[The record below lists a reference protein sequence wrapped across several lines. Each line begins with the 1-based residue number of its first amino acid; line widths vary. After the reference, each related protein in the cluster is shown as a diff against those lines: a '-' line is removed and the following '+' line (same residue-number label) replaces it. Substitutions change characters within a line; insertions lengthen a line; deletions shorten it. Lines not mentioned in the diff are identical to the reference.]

1 MLARKLDYDYY
12 KKTEYAAHEKIA
24 VKPAVS
30 EEPRCNLSLRKKTLV
45 ITLMFFSLI
54 FYKTMRNDVMIQN
67 GYTLGNLKKQ
77 EVEMMKNVEYIKV
90 NLAKAKSPERIT
102 VLAGQI
108 GMVTAE
114 QNIYVGGANSGI
126 KPAPKKDDQMAVAWK
141 NN

>member
-12 KKTEYAAHEKIA
+12 KQTEYAAPEKKAEKFVLHEE
-24 VKPAVS
+24 VECDS
-30 EEPRCNLSLRKKTLV
+30 QLRKKALAIVAMVLFFAFYLV
-45 ITLMFFSLI
+45 
-54 FYKTMRNDVMIQN
+54 MRNDVMIQN
-67 GYTLGNLKKQ
+67 GYTLGALKKQ
-77 EVEMMKNVEYIKV
+77 EVEMMKNVDYMQV

-114 QNIYVGGANSGI
+114 QNIYVGGANSEI
-126 KPAPKKDDQMAVAWK
+126 KPEQKEENISVAWK